1 MQRIIKKKMGQVN
14 KAEEKASQNA
24 IIINGITHQLVTAE
38 GEAVEGTWF
47 DECETCSLK
56 EKCKDSQDALCVI
69 VFDEAHGMHFRIKE
83 S

>member
-1 MQRIIKKKMGQVN
+1 MGPTN
-14 KAEEKASQNA
+14 KAPKNA
-24 IIINGITHQLVTAE
+24 IIINGITHELVKAE
-38 GEAVEGTWF
+38 GKVEGGLWF

-69 VFDEAHGMHFRIKE
+69 VFDEAHDMHFRIKE